1 MLSGSIRPSGAAGV
15 AGGQA
20 ESRSPQSAE
29 LLFQHFGSQ
38 RAFFCRLKGLGRLH
52 GTSVFRTGNRQGFPT
67 DPAHVRRRGM
77 VDSCKCSRIFFNS
90 AFRAGSSVFQS
101 FCPGLTLLQ
110 SIRDAFPWKK
120 RRFLCTFQIRP
131 PCSSLRSSPASMDE
145 AVPGRER
152 NAPFRPDIQPALTAV
167 HNDACVGAPLFTVA
181 AVGQTRVVRPV
192 QPAGGEAA

>member
-1 MLSGSIRPSGAAGV
+1 MLSGSIRPSG
-15 AGGQA
+15 
-20 ESRSPQSAE
+20 SRQSQEARRNPVPQPAE

-52 GTSVFRTGNRQGFPT
+52 GTSVFRTGNRQGFPDGPGT
-67 DPAHVRRRGM
+67 CQTEGNGGFLQVFPH
-77 VDSCKCSRIFFNS
+77 FFNS

-131 PCSSLRSSPASMDE
+131 PCSSLRSSPASMTKPS
-145 AVPGRER
+145 PG
-152 NAPFRPDIQPALTAV
+152 ASGMPPFRPDIQPALTAV
-167 HNDACVGAPLFTVA
+167 HNDACVGAPLL
-181 AVGQTRVVRPV
+181 P
-192 QPAGGEAA
+192 